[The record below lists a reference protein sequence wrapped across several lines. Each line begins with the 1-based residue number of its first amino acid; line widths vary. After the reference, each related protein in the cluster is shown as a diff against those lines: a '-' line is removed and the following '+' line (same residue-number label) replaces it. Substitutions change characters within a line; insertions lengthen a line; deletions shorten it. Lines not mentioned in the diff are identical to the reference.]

1 MWFHGPLLQVVNT
14 SPIRNKLHYP
24 LPARLPAY
32 TIYAIVVRSHDIPRK
47 EPHNVLPA
55 RIP

>member
-1 MWFHGPLLQVVNT
+1 MDHYWSIQVPSGT
-14 SPIRNKLHYP
+14 SCITPPPN
-24 LPARLPAY
+24 LPTY
-32 TIYAIVVRSHDIPRK
+32 TIYAIVVPSHDIPRK